1 MARLIGESVDYV
13 CSHRLEVAK
22 AFAKENDVI
31 VVLKGANTVVTNGND
46 VFFNMTDSR
55 VWQWAVREICFQ
67 V

>member
-31 VVLKGANTVVTNGND
+31 VVLRVQTPLLQTV
-46 VFFNMTDSR
+46 MTCSL
-55 VWQWAVREICFQ
+55 I
-67 V
+67 